1 VSPGLAAE
9 RYLVAYPLAVP
20 LIGVPV
26 PGRSNPY
33 LAAVAPEARVNVG
46 VEVYAAES
54 VSSLRLEG
62 LRLGWRLE
70 LALKSFLDT
79 LAARLEQPLEAVLEA
94 SVPGYE
100 YPPPVAVYAAATLAL
115 VEAVS
120 VQAGYSLSKEEVLEA
135 ASSIDRE
142 AATWLDYID
151 AVREA
156 MVRGVSLVYREG
168 EGAVS
173 LEAGARLGLVLVG
186 EEDIGEDY
194 SQRLGDPVVSAVT
207 RLGGV
212 SVLDAVTKLREARE
226 PPTDVLLEAARVDNA
241 LFYLLYGAQPP
252 EEGCKWTPSLQRV
265 YGVCLPGRAPGEGA
279 EFTL

>member
-1 VSPGLAAE
+1 MTAE

-20 LIGVPV
+20 LFGVPV

-33 LAAVAPEARVNVG
+33 LAAVAPEARVSVG

-54 VSSLRLEG
+54 ASSLRLKG
-62 LRLGWRLE
+62 LGLGWRLE

-79 LAARLEQPLEAVLEA
+79 LAARLEQPLDAVLEA

-168 EGAVS
+168 EGAVP
-173 LEAGARLGLVLVG
+173 LEAGGRLGLVLVG

-265 YGVCLPGRAPGEGA
+265 YGVCLPGRAPGERA
-279 EFTL
+279 EFML